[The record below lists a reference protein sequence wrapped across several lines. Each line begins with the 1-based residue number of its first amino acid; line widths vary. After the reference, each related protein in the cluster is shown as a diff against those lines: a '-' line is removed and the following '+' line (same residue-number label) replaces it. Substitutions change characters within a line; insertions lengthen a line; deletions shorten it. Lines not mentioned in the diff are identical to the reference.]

1 MRAILKRHLDS
12 KTLFIGAN
20 RPASLHQLAA
30 PVLSQGNQMSCSQGM
45 KLLLVRSPPQ
55 GIEQTSTRSR
65 TNDPGRRPSGR
76 LSGSGARYMNISHK
90 LITLGLAFSLL
101 GGTSAFAKPTPCFEN
116 GCLSYKKKT
125 VESHVPTAKTSGAA
139 GFVRRT

>member
-20 RPASLHQLAA
+20 RPASLEQLAA
-30 PVLSQGNQMSCSQGM
+30 PVLSQGNQMSCSHGI

-65 TNDPGRRPSGR
+65 TNDPGRQ
-76 LSGSGARYMNISHK
+76 LQ
-90 LITLGLAFSLL
+90 
-101 GGTSAFAKPTPCFEN
+101 KPIKQVRNTIDKYQDKVDNAGPCIHATP
-116 GCLSYKKKT
+116 Y
-125 VESHVPTAKTSGAA
+125 
-139 GFVRRT
+139 